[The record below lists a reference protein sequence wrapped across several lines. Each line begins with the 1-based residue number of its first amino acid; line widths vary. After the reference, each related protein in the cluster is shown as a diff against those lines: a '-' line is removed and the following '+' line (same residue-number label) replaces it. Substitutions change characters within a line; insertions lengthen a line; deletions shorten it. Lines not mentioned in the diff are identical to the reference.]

1 MNLERVFRVLG
12 LIVFAIIGWEIGVII
27 TQTPNPLTDL
37 SAFRWIAPLTL
48 VGAIIGWVVAP
59 YLTTRPAVFAI
70 RVVRQI
76 PIEQVVAGAIGLA
89 LGLAV
94 AALLGPTL
102 AQLPYPFGAILPVVA
117 SIIFGY
123 LGAMIAVLRG
133 PDLVHLFTRSRRA
146 ASRQVEPVNSE
157 PAIAA
162 VGPQALLL
170 DTSVIIDGRIADVA
184 KTGFLSG
191 PLIVPRFVLA
201 ELQYIADSADPLRR
215 ARGRRGLEVL
225 DELQSL
231 SSPKM
236 EIANLDVAG
245 VREVDEK
252 LVSLARQY
260 GYGLVTNDFNLNRVA
275 ALQGLRVLN
284 LNDLANAMK
293 AIYLPGERM
302 RLRIIQEGKE
312 IDQGVGFLDDGTM
325 VVVENGGR
333 LVGRDVDLTVTKV
346 LQTSAG
352 RMIFAVPVA

>member
-1 MNLERVFRVLG
+1 MNLERIFRVLG

-27 TQTPNPLTDL
+27 TQTTNPFTNL
-37 SAFRWIAPLTL
+37 SAFRYIAPLTVL
-48 VGAIIGWVVAP
+48 GAVIGWIVAP
-59 YLTTRPAVFAI
+59 WLTTRPAAFAI

-76 PIEQVVAGAIGLA
+76 PIEQVLAGVIGLA
-89 LGLAV
+89 LGLGV
-94 AALLGPTL
+94 AALLSPTL
-102 AQLPYPFGAILPVVA
+102 SGLPYPFGSILPFVA

-133 PDLVHLFTRSRRA
+133 PDLAHLVTRSRREA
-146 ASRQVEPVNSE
+146 VRTGENDKVEPGTGTV
-157 PAIAA
+157 
-162 VGPQALLL
+162 VPQSLLL
-170 DTSVIIDGRIADVA
+170 DTSVIIDGRVADVA
-184 KTGFLSG
+184 KTGFLAG

-225 DELQSL
+225 DELQNL
-231 SSPKM
+231 QAPKM
-236 EIANLDVAG
+236 EISNLDVAG

-252 LVSLARQY
+252 LVTLARQH

-293 AIYLPGERM
+293 AVFLPGERM
-302 RLRIIQEGKE
+302 RLRVIQEGKE

-333 LVGRDVDLTVTKV
+333 YIGKEIDLTVTKV

-352 RMIFAVPVA
+352 RMIFAVPN